1 VIKVRFWSKY
11 FLVALGAS
19 ALWSLINAILEAL
32 YIQNLVETGVD
43 PSGADSTWNPVL
55 AGLYTAVTNGGSAI
69 SIGLTISSIG
79 YLLRASQWLKSK
91 SAEAVHWK
99 PGWAIA
105 APFVPY
111 AGLFI
116 QLRFLNDLNAGGSNP
131 ANVKKRTSSFVLG
144 YVFLSF
150 FSASLA
156 AQQLTSMLLGPDTV
170 TYDEFL
176 NTEILSLVGL
186 GLDVLAF
193 SLAYYAVRAI
203 VSGIELRAAE
213 TNE

>member
-1 VIKVRFWSKY
+1 MIKVRFWSKY

-116 QLRFLNDLNAGGSNP
+116 QLRFLNDLNAGGSSP
-131 ANVKKRTSSFVLG
+131 ANVKKRTSIFVLG
-144 YVFLSF
+144 YVVLSF

-156 AQQLTSMLLGPDTV
+156 AQQLTSMLLGPETV

-176 NTEILSLVGL
+176 NTEILSLFGL

-203 VSGIELRAAE
+203 VGGIELRAAE